1 MRELKILLLV
11 IYSCLLSSCFGPLAL
26 HQAVLSYDETF
37 SRLDREIIL
46 TNIARVHLNRPTH
59 FTGTSSIVAAFNYS
73 ATATV
78 GGNIFETTFRKAF
91 PASNTYTFG
100 LGATAAELPTLSI
113 VPIQG
118 EEFTRRILTPI
129 ETSKFTFLVFQRLP
143 IDMVLHMMVDGI
155 EVQDRSTGKP
165 QRFILNSPADPQDYE
180 EFRRIAVHLAGLYN
194 PTEPRIFF
202 ESISYNETFQRPAAT
217 PFSVMEMATA
227 AEKGYQQRR
236 LGDKDEFIFSKTG
249 RVLLSNYHSQ
259 ALSNEERKTLNAL
272 AETNPANHLLI
283 DIRQDHPGGEL
294 PIFGALKFRSF
305 QAILHSI
312 AAIMSQTPGN
322 QVEKDLQTGVALQNP
337 ARTLAVNVTNSRPSD
352 AALSIKY
359 EGQYYSIPNTP
370 WDTLA
375 FILLSGL
382 YQMTVTDI
390 SNSGIPIT
398 VPAR

>member
-1 MRELKILLLV
+1 MRALALLLLV
-11 IYSCLLSSCFGPLAL
+11 LCSCLLPGCFGPLAL
-26 HQAVLSYDETF
+26 HKAVLSYDETI
-37 SRLDREIIL
+37 SQLDREIIL

-59 FTGTSSIVAAFNYS
+59 FTGTSSIVAAFNYG
-73 ATATV
+73 ATASF

-100 LGATAAELPTLSI
+100 VGATVAELPTLSI

-118 EEFTRRILTPI
+118 EEFTRRILTPMDV
-129 ETSKFTFLVFQRLP
+129 SKFTFLVFQRLP
-143 IDMVLHMMVDGI
+143 MDMVLHMMVDGI

-180 EFRRIAVHLAGLYN
+180 EFRRIAAHLAGLYN
-194 PTEPRIFF
+194 PAEPNLFI
-202 ESISYNETFQRPAAT
+202 ETLSYNETFQRPAAT
-217 PFSVMEMATA
+217 PFSVMEMAAA
-227 AEKGYQQRR
+227 AEKGYQQRH
-236 LGDKDEFIFSKTG
+236 LGDKDEFTFAKTG
-249 RVLLSNYHSQ
+249 RALLSNYQ
-259 ALSNEERKTLNAL
+259 ARALANEERKTLNAL
-272 AETNPANHLLI
+272 AEANAINYLLI
-283 DIRQDHPGGEL
+283 DVRPNHPGGEL
-294 PIFGALKFRSF
+294 PIFGAIKFRSF

-312 AAIMSQTPGN
+312 AAMMSQNPDN
-322 QVEKDLQTGVALQNP
+322 QVGKDPQTGGALQNP

-352 AALSIKY
+352 AALSITY
-359 EGQYYSIPNTP
+359 EGKYYSIPNNP

-390 SNSGIPIT
+390 SNNDIPIT